1 MQSQALVNRVLVDIG
16 DTKLNNVI
24 SFVGGVLLITLLAQ
38 VVIPLPW
45 TPVPITGQTF
55 AVSLVALLW
64 GQKKAF
70 SIVSCYLLLGTF
82 GLPVFAQAQSGIT
95 FGATSGYLLGM
106 LLSTLVVGYFSDRGW
121 TQSFFRSWLAG
132 FLGSCVTFA
141 CGLFVLSFFVPFEA
155 LLISGLL
162 PFLPGDLVK
171 TVTAAT
177 IANRLTK
184 IKA

>member
-1 MQSQALVNRVLVDIG
+1 MQSQALVNKILVDVG
-16 DTKLNNVI
+16 DTKLNNLV
-24 SFVGGVLLITLLAQ
+24 SFLGGVLLLSLLAQ
-38 VVIPLPW
+38 VAIPLPW

-55 AVSLVALLW
+55 GVALVALLW

-70 SIVSCYLLLGTF
+70 SIVSCYLLLGIV
-82 GLPVFAQAQSGIT
+82 GLPVFAQAQSGFT
-95 FGATSGYLLGM
+95 FGATSGYLIGM
-106 LLSTLVVGYFSDRGW
+106 LLSTLLVGALSDKGW
-121 TQSFFRSWLAG
+121 TQSFFKTWFAG

-141 CGLFVLSFFVPFEA
+141 CGLFVLSFYVPFEA

-184 IKA
+184 LKD